1 MSVDDPEK
9 ATTAPIDVLH
19 VDDDRSFLDLT
30 RSFLEAELE
39 LVEVTTVAT
48 PEEVVPKLAAE
59 SFHCVVSD
67 YDMPGMDGLELL
79 SEVREQ
85 FPDLPFVLYTGKGSE
100 EIASDAISAGV
111 NDYLQKQSGIDHYE
125 LLANKIET
133 AVARQRAEREL
144 RTTKEQYQRL
154 VEQNVVGIY
163 LIQGGEFQFVNEK
176 LAAIHGYDRETVVDM
191 SPLELIAESD
201 RDRVRLNL
209 QERLSGDRDE
219 RNYRAVGKHRDGS
232 TLDLELHGGRVSY
245 EGRPAVMGV
254 VVNWSERDEE
264 G

>member
-1 MSVDDPEK
+1 MRESTGDR
-9 ATTAPIDVLH
+9 IRVLH
-19 VDDDRSFLDLT
+19 VDDEAGLLDLT
-30 RSFLEAELE
+30 RECLEGASDRLTVVYE
-39 LVEVTTVAT
+39 TTASAGL
-48 PEEVVPKLAAE
+48 KRLGE
-59 SFHCVVSD
+59 SSIDCVLSD
-67 YDMPGMDGLELL
+67 YDMPGMDGLAFLDR
-79 SEVREQ
+79 VRETYD
-85 FPDLPFVLYTGKGSE
+85 DLPFILYTGKGSE